1 MKTKTLTKIK
11 LINWHGF
18 FDETIPVSDSILLT
32 GENGSGKSTLVDAL
46 YFLLS
51 GGETNRFNVAANDS
65 TNRTLESYM
74 RGKTGVE
81 GKSYLRAETP
91 LISHLA
97 LEFLDRATNEYFV
110 LGVCLEIQEGREGKV
125 LRSFYKID
133 GELKEEYY
141 SFEEAGVKNYRNY
154 RAMSKE
160 LGEKVHEIEG
170 ARKDIRARLYSALG
184 IDDGI
189 KYYEILAKAMA
200 FKPIPDVNDFVYQF
214 LMPEADVNVDN
225 IRSIVSDYAQIQ
237 SAIRRDKAKKEI
249 LEKII
254 ETGDKLHD
262 SILRAKLLHA
272 AEIEQQIQL
281 YTKRKEDYEKR
292 LAVSDNNVK
301 EAISAQ
307 KRADDNIKEFQVRL
321 FAMEHSDS
329 YQQLADLDK
338 EMSFVEKDAQK
349 AAKEAEALDM
359 ELAREKDIA
368 KALGFKVDLGTPLA
382 SHDQKGLLLAVRDY
396 RKLLSEEREKVGS
409 KRYAASMEI
418 TALKEKKAALE
429 EKMHGFRRGVPD
441 YDPMVNSLISVIEQG
456 ILQEEGVVVHAT
468 PLCELID
475 IAPGEEEW
483 RDAVEGYLN
492 TRRFDLLVPEKYY
505 DKAIA
510 IYEREKN
517 VRHIYGVGLVN
528 TAAIRSTEVLP
539 DSLAEKV
546 VTKDDKARRY
556 CDYLLGQLVCVEN
569 EQELK
574 RHDAAITKTV
584 MVYRNHAARQTRQSV
599 YQTPYIGRSS
609 IALQTSNIERGL
621 REIEF
626 SLKQRED
633 ELRKYSERL
642 AIIERSSLPLN
653 LDSAGE
659 VWNNLDASENK
670 LTRLQ
675 KQKAMLEKMDQEGG
689 EAIAS
694 LKEEIKKLEAER
706 EGAIEKQRALSAE
719 KSKYET
725 QVYNA
730 NAALE
735 SMVPERDQ
743 MLEDLEVAAHL
754 PDFMAN
760 QLVELNKV
768 KELLDEADREERD
781 ANRKLVRY
789 MSDYVNEFHFDAVPE
804 VESLDVFHSEYN
816 LVVKRDLAQFEE
828 KVVRIQG
835 EAAETFK
842 NEYIGKIRK
851 LILQEEKDIQKL
863 NAILQERP
871 FGSDQEV
878 YQFKIGRS
886 LDDAFGVYYD
896 IFKSNKDYSDKDLF
910 TNQLDDK
917 DLMLMRDLFNR
928 LTTID
933 ADEKTMKLIKE
944 YTDYR
949 KFMNYDIVIT
959 NKRGEVSYFSK
970 INKEKSGGETQ
981 TPFYVII
988 AASFDQI
995 LTNSIGRKSAGCL
1008 LMLDE
1013 AFNNMD
1019 GDHIDSMMDYF
1030 TSLAIQPIIVVPSQR
1045 AKAIMPYV
1053 GTTVG
1058 LVKIDGVMNPIVQR
1072 KETTVTDI
1080 IE

>member
-11 LINWHGF
+11 LIHWHGF
-18 FDETIPVSDSILLT
+18 FDETIEVSNSILLT

-65 TNRTLESYM
+65 TNRTIESYM

-81 GKSYLRAETP
+81 GKSYLRPETP

-97 LEFLDRATNEYFV
+97 LEFLDRATQEYFV

-133 GELKEEYY
+133 GPLEEKYF
-141 SFEEAGVKNYRNY
+141 SFEENGVKLYRNY
-154 RAMSKE
+154 RSMSKE
-160 LGEKVHEIEG
+160 FEEKIHDIEG
-170 ARKDIRARLYSALG
+170 ARKDIRSRIYGALG
-184 IDDGI
+184 IDDGN
-189 KYYEILAKAMA
+189 KYYEILAKALA

-214 LMPEADVNVDN
+214 LMPEADVNVEN
-225 IRSIVSDYAQIQ
+225 IRAIVSDYAEIQ
-237 SAIRRDKAKKEI
+237 AAIRRDKAKKEI

-254 ETGDKLHD
+254 ETGDKLHE
-262 SILRAKLLHA
+262 SVLKAKLLHA

-281 YTKRKEDYEKR
+281 YNKRKEDYEKR
-292 LAVSDNNVK
+292 LAISENSVK
-301 EAISAQ
+301 EAISGQ
-307 KRADDNIKEFQVRL
+307 KRADDNLKEFQVRL
-321 FAMEHSDS
+321 FAMEHSDA
-329 YQQLADLDK
+329 YQQLADLEK
-338 EMSFVEKDAQK
+338 ELTYAEKELHKAEQAAEMMDVELG
-349 AAKEAEALDM
+349 KE
-359 ELAREKDIA
+359 REIA
-368 KALGFKVDLGTPLA
+368 SLLGFKVDLGTPLA
-382 SHDQKGLLLAVRDY
+382 EHDQEKLLLAAREY
-396 RKLLSEEREKVGS
+396 RKLLSEEREKVSS
-409 KRYAASMEI
+409 KKYSVQNDVAS
-418 TALKEKKAALE
+418 LKEKKALFE
-429 EKMHGFRRGVPD
+429 EKMHSFKRGVPD
-441 YDPMVNSLISVIEQG
+441 YDPMVTSLMEAIEKG
-456 ILQEEGVVVHAT
+456 IYQEEGAEIHAT

-475 IAPGEEEW
+475 IASGEEMW
-483 RDAVEGYLN
+483 RDALEGYLN
-492 TRRFDLLVPEKYY
+492 TRRFDLLVPEAYY

-528 TAAIRSTEVLP
+528 TAAIRDSEVLP
-539 DSLAEKV
+539 NSLAEKV

-574 RHDAAITKTV
+574 HHDAAITKTV

-599 YQTPYIGRSS
+599 YAVPYIGRSS
-609 IALQTSNIERGL
+609 IAVQTANIER
-621 REIEF
+621 
-626 SLKQRED
+626 SLKDIQGVLMEKET
-633 ELRKYSERL
+633 ELRVHGDRL
-642 AIIERSSLPLN
+642 SIIDRSSLPLN

-659 VWNNLDASENK
+659 IWRNLDSAESK
-670 LTRLQ
+670 FARLN
-675 KQKAMLEKMDQEGG
+675 KQKAALEKMDEEGG
-689 EAIAS
+689 VAIAS
-694 LKEEIKKLEAER
+694 LKEEMKKLELER
-706 EGAIEKQRALSAE
+706 DAFIEKQRAISGE
-719 KSKYET
+719 KSKFEA

-735 SMVPERDQ
+735 SLIPERDQ

-754 PDFMAN
+754 PSFMAN
-760 QLVELNKV
+760 QIVELNKV

-789 MSDYVNEFHFDAVPE
+789 MSDYINEFHFDCVPDID
-804 VESLDVFHSEYN
+804 SLDIFHSEYN

-828 KVVRIQG
+828 KVVRIQS

-851 LILQEEKDIQKL
+851 LIIQEEKDIAKL
-863 NAILQERP
+863 NSILKERP
-871 FGSDQEV
+871 FGADEEV
-878 YQFKIGRS
+878 YQFKISRS
-886 LDDAFGVYYD
+886 LDDSFGVYYD

-917 DLMLMRDLFNR
+917 DLILMRDLFNR
-928 LTTID
+928 LTAVD
-933 ADEKTMKLIKE
+933 ADEKSMKLAKE

-995 LTNSIGRKSAGCL
+995 LTNSISRRSAGCL

-1030 TSLAIQPIIVVPSQR
+1030 ASLAIQPIIVVPSQR

-1053 GTTVG
+1053 GTTIG

-1072 KETTVTDI
+1072 KEVSESVFVD
-1080 IE
+1080 